1 MHWKSGSIGKPFFN
15 FPFMSS
21 RVMLWMVKN
30 PSKWALWTVT
40 LGLFWSTKQIMIKEL
55 AKTNQNLRLILAT
68 VVLGMILNAKSV
80 KRIKI
85 CTVNKSWEIFA
96 RSRTWCAG
104 CSGQPSMAVMLFF
117 KWQCQKPKGNH
128 RGDKNVLYGKIFND
142 LCWLTILW
150 FWKFDFFFWCE
161 REREICCSNCKICTC
176 RIFIVKWYELF
187 WRN

>member
-1 MHWKSGSIGKPFFN
+1 
-15 FPFMSS
+15 
-21 RVMLWMVKN
+21 MLWMVKN

-40 LGLFWSTKQIMIKEL
+40 FGLFWSTKQIMIKEL
-55 AKTNQNLRLILAT
+55 AKTNQNL
-68 VVLGMILNAKSV
+68 
-80 KRIKI
+80 KI
-85 CTVNKSWEIFA
+85 NFGDSCSGHDIECNKCQTHKNLHTVNKSWEIFA

-128 RGDKNVLYGKIFND
+128 RGDKNVLYGNFFND

-161 REREICCSNCKICTC
+161 RDREICCSNCKICTC

>member
-1 MHWKSGSIGKPFFN
+1 MGSLDSYIRIILIDK
-15 FPFMSS
+15 
-21 RVMLWMVKN
+21 
-30 PSKWALWTVT
+30 T
-40 LGLFWSTKQIMIKEL
+40 IMIKEL

-68 VVLGMILNAKSV
+68 VVLGMILNATSV

-128 RGDKNVLYGKIFND
+128 RGDKNVLYGNFFND

-161 REREICCSNCKICTC
+161 REREICCSNCKTCTC